1 MLVFGINTTFEYRFC
16 LAQKVGGGI
25 FFIVELKVYF
35 HRLEIKTHEIV
46 V

>member
-1 MLVFGINTTFEYRFC
+1 MLVLGTYEDWFC

-25 FFIVELKVYF
+25 FFIVELKLYF